1 MRARPLLPAALIALA
16 AMVASAPAARA
27 DSASQLYYERAVMS
41 AAGARCGLFNA
52 DIASALAASEVQ
64 ARNTAL
70 RAGSPPSELNA
81 ALDRANARASAA
93 ACAGPDVK
101 LAADRVREAFKAY
114 AGLHAMTYPGD
125 LGDWRAVR
133 DQTVINTAWRL
144 SQNARSSGDRV
155 MFGLAGRQG
164 QDALTAVAAFPDG
177 ATPYAARL
185 VLRDPARAP
194 SPYIAN
200 LLGKAP
206 LSERLPPAGATRV
219 ILAETR
225 TAAELTLLPPGSRAA
240 TAFRFPAYAV
250 AALASLD
257 PRESVSVDF
266 VFADPSGEQVRR
278 AYFEVGDF
286 SAGVAFLRVA
296 QR

>member
-1 MRARPLLPAALIALA
+1 MRARRPLSTALPALIALA
-16 AMVASAPAARA
+16 AAAPAARA

-41 AAGARCGLFNA
+41 AAGARCGLFSP
-52 DIASALAASEVQ
+52 DIAAALAAAQVQ

-70 RAGSPPSELNA
+70 RAGTAPAELNA
-81 ALDRANARASAA
+81 ALGRANARASAA

-101 LAADRVREAFKAY
+101 LAADRVRQAFKAF

-133 DQTVINTAWRL
+133 DQTVVNNAWRL
-144 SQNARSSGDRV
+144 SQTTHAGDDRA

-164 QDALTAVAAFPDG
+164 QDSLTAVAAFSDG

-185 VLRDPARAP
+185 VLRDPTRAP
-194 SPYIAN
+194 TPYIAD
-200 LLGKAP
+200 LSGKAP
-206 LSERLPPAGATRV
+206 LPERLPPAGATRT

-225 TAAELTLLPPGSRAA
+225 EPAEVTLLPPGSRSA
-240 TAFRFPAYAV
+240 TTFRFPAYAV
-250 AALASLD
+250 AALGALD
-257 PRESVSVDF
+257 PREAVSVDF
-266 VFADPSGEQVRR
+266 VFAGPSGEQVRR
-278 AYFEVGDF
+278 AFFEVGDF

>member
-1 MRARPLLPAALIALA
+1 MRARLSFPITLFALA
-16 AMVASAPAARA
+16 APAVFAPFARA
-27 DSASQLYYERAVMS
+27 ETASQLYYERAVMS
-41 AAGARCGLFNA
+41 AAGARCGLFNPS
-52 DIASALAASEVQ
+52 IAAALAAAQVQ

-70 RAGSPPSELNA
+70 RAGAAPAELDA
-81 ALDRANARASAA
+81 ALGRANARAWAA
-93 ACAGPDVK
+93 ACGGPDVQT
-101 LAADRVREAFKAY
+101 AAERVRQAFKAY

-133 DQTVINTAWRL
+133 DQTVVNNAWRL
-144 SQNARSSGDRV
+144 SQTSRAGGDVV
-155 MFGLAGRQG
+155 MFGLSGRQG

-177 ATPYAARL
+177 AIPYAARL

-194 SPYIAN
+194 GPYIVD
-200 LLGKAP
+200 LSGKAP
-206 LSERLPPAGATRV
+206 LSERLPPAVATRA

-225 TAAELTLLPPGSRAA
+225 TAAELTLLPPGARAA

-250 AALASLD
+250 AALAGLD
-257 PRESVSVDF
+257 PRESVGVDF
-266 VFADPSGEQVRR
+266 VFAGPSGEAVRR

>member
-1 MRARPLLPAALIALA
+1 MRAQLSIPITLFALA
-16 AMVASAPAARA
+16 ALALDAPAARA

-41 AAGARCGLFNA
+41 AAGARCGLFNP
-52 DIASALAASEVQ
+52 DIAAALAASQVQ

-70 RAGSPPSELNA
+70 RAGSPPSDLDA
-81 ALDRANARASAA
+81 ALGRANARASAA
-93 ACAGPDVK
+93 ACGGADVK
-101 LAADRVREAFKAY
+101 VAADRVRQAFKAF

-133 DQTVINTAWRL
+133 DQTVVNNAWRL
-144 SQNARSSGDRV
+144 SQSTHAGADPV
-155 MFGLAGRQG
+155 MFGLSGRQG
-164 QDALTAVAAFPDG
+164 QDSLTAVAAFTDG
-177 ATPYAARL
+177 ETPYAARL
-185 VLRDPARAP
+185 VLRDPTRART
-194 SPYIAN
+194 PYIAD
-200 LLGKAP
+200 LSGKAP
-206 LSERLPPAGATRV
+206 LWERLPPAGGARV

-225 TAAELTLLPPGSRAA
+225 AVAELTLLPPGSRSGI
-240 TAFRFPAYAV
+240 AFRFPAYAV
-250 AALASLD
+250 AALGALD

-266 VFADPSGEQVRR
+266 VFAGPSGEQVRR